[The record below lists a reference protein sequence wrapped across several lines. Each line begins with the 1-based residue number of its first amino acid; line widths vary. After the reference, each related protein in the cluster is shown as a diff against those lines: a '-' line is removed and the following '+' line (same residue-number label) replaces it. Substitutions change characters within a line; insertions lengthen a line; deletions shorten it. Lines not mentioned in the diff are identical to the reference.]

1 VAERQWQVKR
11 WIKDSDPIKARRGHG
26 VFDSNTYIEAPD
38 TYTALLRAQELFG
51 KGVTVKAMPLA
62 KKEANVEPVRY
73 IISGALTWL
82 ST

>member
-1 VAERQWQVKR
+1 MAERQWQITR
-11 WIKDSDPIKARRGHG
+11 WIKDTDPAKARRGYGHL
-26 VFDSNTYIEAPD
+26 DSSDVIEAPD

-51 KGVTVKAMPLA
+51 KGVTVKALPLA
-62 KKEANVEPVRY
+62 KKEANAEPIKY